1 MITYPCGVPFIL
13 KDPRNGYGLLSSPE
27 LLKSLLISV
36 RAEALRQG
44 SISAALPG
52 SWPACVKLHVY
63 HRWGIKCFGADKLY
77 AHSWFPGDERDLMQ
91 K

>member
-44 SISAALPG
+44 SISAALQVAG
-52 SWPACVKLHVY
+52 QPA
-63 HRWGIKCFGADKLY
+63 
-77 AHSWFPGDERDLMQ
+77 
-91 K
+91 